1 MRCLSAHAIIIITNN
16 NVHLTFNAGIIYNLS
31 IMKLL
36 GVQTT
41 RSIVFGQT
49 GSVPCNN
56 IASYFAQSLAE
67 DISPFII
74 FK

>member
-1 MRCLSAHAIIIITNN
+1 
-16 NVHLTFNAGIIYNLS
+16 
-31 IMKLL
+31 MKLL

-56 IASYFAQSLAE
+56 IASYFAQPLAE